1 MRADHWADQPL
12 TSRQLVVSQ
21 LTQSRRR
28 DLVSVPYIRLSGLWL
43 KRAGF
48 PIGARIEVRIRQG
61 KLLLIRSDPGN
72 VTYTGLET
80 AKPSNLNLE

>member
-1 MRADHWADQPL
+1 MKTDQQSDLPL

-21 LTQSRRR
+21 LVQSRGR

-48 PIGARIEVRIRQG
+48 PIGARIEVQIRQG
-61 KLLLIRSDPGN
+61 KLLLVRSDTTP
-72 VTYTGLET
+72 
-80 AKPSNLNLE
+80 A

>member
-1 MRADHWADQPL
+1 MKANHQADRPL

-21 LTQSRRR
+21 LSQSRRR
-28 DLVSVPYIRLSGLWL
+28 DLVSVPYIRMAGLWL

-48 PIGARIEVRIRQG
+48 PIGARIEVQIGHG
-61 KLLLIRSDPGN
+61 KLLLIRSDTGD

-80 AKPSNLNLE
+80 AKPPNLNLE

>member
-1 MRADHWADQPL
+1 MAAKTDHQPDLPL

-21 LTQSRRR
+21 LVQPRGR

-48 PIGARIEVRIRQG
+48 PIGARIEVRISQG
-61 KLLLIRSDPGN
+61 ELLLVRADTNHRS
-72 VTYTGLET
+72 
-80 AKPSNLNLE
+80 